1 MGADLEGNPVGG
13 DTSIWVYLPHARS
26 HLLLTMGILAH
37 FLLNIVALSNAT
49 AWCQSPPMTI
59 GAAQEEVSKTMH
71 QTVPLRLPYTTLG
84 MTWGWRGQEYVQ
96 PSEQVLA
103 LQPQESFAAA

>member
-37 FLLNIVALSNAT
+37 FLLNIVALM
-49 AWCQSPPMTI
+49 QLP
-59 GAAQEEVSKTMH
+59 GAKAH
-71 QTVPLRLPYTTLG
+71 P
-84 MTWGWRGQEYVQ
+84 
-96 PSEQVLA
+96 
-103 LQPQESFAAA
+103 